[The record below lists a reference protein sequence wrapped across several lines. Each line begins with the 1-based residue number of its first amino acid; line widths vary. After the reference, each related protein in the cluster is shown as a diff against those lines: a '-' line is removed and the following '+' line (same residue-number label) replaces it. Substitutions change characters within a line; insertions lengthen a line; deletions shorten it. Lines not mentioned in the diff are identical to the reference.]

1 MEDDVNAARHLFA
14 VSGSSDGENGA
25 NVGAS
30 GAGGVITP
38 RSPVRAALLS
48 ELLTQVGRGSAP
60 AFERLYDQI
69 SGTVY
74 GVALRVVRDPHL
86 AEDIAQEALVEVWRQ
101 APRYRPDAGSAR
113 SWILTIAHRRA
124 VDRVR
129 SEQAHADRLRNH
141 GAPDATHGEEAGEP
155 DQVVDF
161 LYAEWEASRV
171 RAGLAALTALQREA
185 IELAYYQGYTHREV
199 SEALNIPLGTAK
211 ARLRDGL
218 IKLRDV
224 WEVAQ

>member
-1 MEDDVNAARHLFA
+1 MEERNNAARKLFA
-14 VSGSSDGENGA
+14 VSVPPDGESGA

-30 GAGGVITP
+30 GAGGAITP

-60 AFERLYDQI
+60 AFERLYNQI

-86 AEDIAQEALVEVWRQ
+86 AEDVAQEALVEVWRQ
-101 APRYRPDAGSAR
+101 APKYRPDAGSAR

-129 SEQAHADRLRNH
+129 TEQAHSDRLRNH
-141 GAPDATHGEEAGEP
+141 GAPDATHGDSDGAP
-155 DQVVDF
+155 DTVIDF
-161 LYAEWEASRV
+161 LYAEWEAARV
-171 RAGLAALTALQREA
+171 RAGLGALTELQREA

-199 SEALNIPLGTAK
+199 SEALDIPLGTAK

-224 WEVAQ
+224 WEVQK